1 MTMITNRLLSS
12 CDDVFVELAA
22 DVRLFDVNGLQ
33 VEG

>member
-1 MTMITNRLLSS
+1 MTMITNLCYPRA
-12 CDDVFVELAA
+12 DDVFVELAA